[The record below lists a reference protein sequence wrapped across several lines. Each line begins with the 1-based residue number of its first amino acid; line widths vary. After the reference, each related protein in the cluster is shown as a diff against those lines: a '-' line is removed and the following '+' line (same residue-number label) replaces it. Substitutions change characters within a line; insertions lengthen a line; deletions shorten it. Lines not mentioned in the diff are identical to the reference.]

1 VLKKIILLTIGLFIL
16 VVVACSDQLD
26 GVALGQAT
34 GSGSNNATIQ
44 QEFEDVKL
52 EVQRFRDQFGKD
64 PNVNAAIDEVEIM
77 VQEMKMLMESN
88 KFLEQEIQYLRQD
101 NDELRS
107 DNEQYIKE
115 IQHIA
120 TQYGEDM
127 NQSMEDF
134 ETIREDMD
142 NIRDDND
149 MLRTESK
156 RLRDELILQ
165 DNHIAEILG
174 ILTEVEDEKYKL
186 TLEYDLVFQNML
198 DKDSEIDKLV
208 SVNQEL
214 VKMNDDLLKLLYQT
228 DTTIK
233 TNP

>member
-1 VLKKIILLTIGLFIL
+1 MKKIILLTIGLFIL
-16 VVVACSDQLD
+16 IVVACDDQLD

-52 EVQRFRDQFGKD
+52 EIQRFRDQFAGD
-64 PNVNAAIDEVEIM
+64 PSVNAAIDEVEIM
-77 VQEMKMLMESN
+77 VQEMKMLIESN

-134 ETIREDMD
+134 EIIREDMD

-149 MLRTESK
+149 FVDLNSLTKSAIVPVEIICSFCCCFF
-156 RLRDELILQ
+156 L
-165 DNHIAEILG
+165 NH
-174 ILTEVEDEKYKL
+174 
-186 TLEYDLVFQNML
+186 
-198 DKDSEIDKLV
+198 
-208 SVNQEL
+208 
-214 VKMNDDLLKLLYQT
+214 
-228 DTTIK
+228 TTPPK
-233 TNP
+233 